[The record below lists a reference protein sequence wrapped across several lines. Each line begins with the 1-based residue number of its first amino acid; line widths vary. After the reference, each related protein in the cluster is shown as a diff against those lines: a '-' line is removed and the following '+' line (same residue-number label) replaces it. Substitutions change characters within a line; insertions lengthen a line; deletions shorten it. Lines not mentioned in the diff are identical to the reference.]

1 MVKSDVQEIK
11 KTKVQELVKI
21 VKYKLVFV
29 IVKNYKK
36 KYIYKWFSNAMFG
49 KFL

>member
-36 KYIYKWFSNAMFG
+36 NIYI
-49 KFL
+49 